1 MAAPHGGCRG
11 RVAVPKVTLRFGA
24 RIETC
29 YMSFRRSLLLLLPLL
44 ALALLPV
51 RGQAADALTQA
62 QTDQVNKL
70 IHDYFMN
77 NPKALIDAI
86 EHAEASLK
94 EDEQSQAKTVLQS
107 HREELEQDPTSP
119 VLGNPKGDVTIVEFF
134 DYRCPYCKLT
144 APTLQTLIGQDSK
157 IRLVMKEFP
166 ILGKESVFAS
176 RIALVVKKHGKYA
189 EFHQAM
195 FALKVKIDDA
205 QTLEVVK
212 AIGLDPTQIKKEADG
227 ADIDAILKHNYDLAK
242 QLNLNGTPAFV
253 IGDTLLP
260 GAVELKDFQD
270 AVATARKG

>member
-1 MAAPHGGCRG
+1 
-11 RVAVPKVTLRFGA
+11 
-24 RIETC
+24 
-29 YMSFRRSLLLLLPLL
+29 MSFRRSLLLLLPLL
-44 ALALLPV
+44 ALVVLPG
-51 RGQAADALTQA
+51 RGQADEALTQA

-86 EHAEASLK
+86 EHAEASMK
-94 EDEQSQAKTVLQS
+94 EDEQTQTKVALQS

-144 APTLQTLIGQDSK
+144 APTLQTLIGQDAK
-157 IRLVMKEFP
+157 VRLVMKEFP

-176 RIALVVKKHGKYA
+176 RIALAVKKHGKYA

-195 FALKVKIDDA
+195 FALKTKVDDA

-212 AIGLDPTQIKKEADG
+212 AIGLDPAQIRKEADG
-227 ADIDAILKHNYDLAK
+227 ADIDAILKQNYDLAK
-242 QLNLNGTPAFV
+242 QLNVSGTPAFV
-253 IGDTLLP
+253 IGDALLP

>member
-1 MAAPHGGCRG
+1 
-11 RVAVPKVTLRFGA
+11 
-24 RIETC
+24 
-29 YMSFRRSLLLLLPLL
+29 MSFRRLLLLFMPIVALTLSPL
-44 ALALLPV
+44 
-51 RGQAADALTQA
+51 RGHAADALTQV

-70 IHDYFMN
+70 IHDYFLN
-77 NPKALIDAI
+77 NPKALIEAI
-86 EHAEASLK
+86 EHAEASVK
-94 EDEQSQAKTVLQS
+94 EDEQGQAKAALQS

-134 DYRCPYCKLT
+134 DYRCPYCKVT
-144 APTLQTLIGQDSK
+144 APTLQTLIGQDRK
-157 IRLVMKEFP
+157 VRLVMKEFP

-176 RIALVVKKHGKYA
+176 RVALAVGKHGKYA

-195 FALKVKIDDA
+195 FALKTKVDDA

-212 AIGLDPTQIKKEADG
+212 SLGLDPAQIKQEAQG
-227 ADIDAILKHNYDLAK
+227 SDIDVILKHNYDLAK
-242 QLNLNGTPAFV
+242 QLNLSGTPAFV

>member
-1 MAAPHGGCRG
+1 
-11 RVAVPKVTLRFGA
+11 
-24 RIETC
+24 
-29 YMSFRRSLLLLLPLL
+29 MSFRRSLLLLLPLL
-44 ALALLPV
+44 ALALLPG
-51 RGQAADALTQA
+51 RSQADDALTQA

-70 IHDYFMN
+70 IHDYFLN
-77 NPKALIDAI
+77 NPKALIDAV
-86 EHAEASLK
+86 EHAEASMK
-94 EDEQSQAKTVLQS
+94 EDEQSQAKVALQS

-157 IRLVMKEFP
+157 VRLVMKEFP

-176 RIALVVKKHGKYA
+176 RIALAVKKHGKYA

-195 FALKVKIDDA
+195 FALKTKVDDA

-212 AIGLDPTQIKKEADG
+212 AIGLDPAQIKKEADG
-227 ADIDAILKHNYDLAK
+227 ADIDAILKQNYDLAK
-242 QLNLNGTPAFV
+242 QLNLSGTPAFV
-253 IGDTLLP
+253 IGDALLP

>member
-1 MAAPHGGCRG
+1 
-11 RVAVPKVTLRFGA
+11 
-24 RIETC
+24 
-29 YMSFRRSLLLLLPLL
+29 MSFRRSLLLLLPVL

-86 EHAEASLK
+86 EHAEASIK
-94 EDEQSQAKTVLQS
+94 EDEQSQAKTALQS

-144 APTLQTLIGQDSK
+144 APTLQTLIGQDAK

-212 AIGLDPTQIKKEADG
+212 AIGLDPAQIKKEADS
-227 ADIDAILKHNYDLAK
+227 ADIDAILKHNYELAK

>member
-1 MAAPHGGCRG
+1 
-11 RVAVPKVTLRFGA
+11 
-24 RIETC
+24 
-29 YMSFRRSLLLLLPLL
+29 MSFRRSLLLLLPLL
-44 ALALLPV
+44 ALVLLPG
-51 RGQAADALTQA
+51 RGQADDALTQA

-70 IHDYFMN
+70 IHDYFLN

-86 EHAEASLK
+86 EHAEASMK
-94 EDEQSQAKTVLQS
+94 DDEQNQAKVALQS
-107 HREELEQDPTSP
+107 HREALEQDPTSP

-157 IRLVMKEFP
+157 VRLVMKEFP

-176 RIALVVKKHGKYA
+176 RIALAVKKHGKYA

-195 FALKVKIDDA
+195 FALKTKVDDA
-205 QTLEVVK
+205 QTLAVVK
-212 AIGLDPTQIKKEADG
+212 AIGLDPAQIQKEADG
-227 ADIDAILKHNYDLAK
+227 ADIDAILKQNYDLAK
-242 QLNLNGTPAFV
+242 QLNLSGTPAFV
-253 IGDTLLP
+253 IGDALLP

>member
-1 MAAPHGGCRG
+1 
-11 RVAVPKVTLRFGA
+11 
-24 RIETC
+24 
-29 YMSFRRSLLLLLPLL
+29 MSFRRSLLLLLPLL
-44 ALALLPV
+44 ALVLLPD

-77 NPKALIDAI
+77 NPKALIDAV
-86 EHAEASLK
+86 EHAEASMK
-94 EDEQSQAKTVLQS
+94 DDEQNQAKVALES

-144 APTLQTLIGQDSK
+144 APTLQTLIGQDAK
-157 IRLVMKEFP
+157 VRLVMKEFP

-176 RIALVVKKHGKYA
+176 RIALAVKKHGKYA
-189 EFHQAM
+189 EFHLAM
-195 FALKVKIDDA
+195 FALKTKVDDA

-212 AIGLDPTQIKKEADG
+212 AIGLDPAQIQKEADG
-227 ADIDAILKHNYDLAK
+227 ADIDAILKQNYDLAK
-242 QLNLNGTPAFV
+242 QLNVSGTPAFV
-253 IGDTLLP
+253 IGDALLP

>member
-1 MAAPHGGCRG
+1 
-11 RVAVPKVTLRFGA
+11 
-24 RIETC
+24 
-29 YMSFRRSLLLLLPLL
+29 MSFRRSLLLLLPLL
-44 ALALLPV
+44 ALALLPGF
-51 RGQAADALTQA
+51 GQAADALTPA

-77 NPKALIDAI
+77 NPKALIDAVA
-86 EHAEASLK
+86 HAEASMK
-94 EDEQSQAKTVLQS
+94 DDEQTQAKGALEAN
-107 HREELEQDPTSP
+107 REALEHDPTSP

-157 IRLVMKEFP
+157 VRLVMKEFP
-166 ILGKESVFAS
+166 ILGKESVFAA
-176 RIALVVKKHGKYA
+176 RIALAAKKHGKYA

-195 FALKVKIDDA
+195 FALKSKIDDA

-212 AIGLDPTQIKKEADG
+212 SIGLDPAQIRKEADG
-227 ADIDAILKHNYDLAK
+227 SDIDAILKQNYDLAK
-242 QLNLNGTPAFV
+242 QLNLSGTPAFV
-253 IGDTLLP
+253 IGDALLP

>member
-1 MAAPHGGCRG
+1 
-11 RVAVPKVTLRFGA
+11 
-24 RIETC
+24 
-29 YMSFRRSLLLLLPLL
+29 MSLRRSLLLLLPIA
-44 ALALLPV
+44 ALALFPIGS
-51 RGQAADALTQA
+51 RADEPLTQA

-86 EHAEASLK
+86 EHAEASMK
-94 EDEQSQAKTVLQS
+94 QDEQSQAVAALQS

-134 DYRCPYCKLT
+134 DYRCPYCKVT
-144 APTLQTLIGQDSK
+144 APTLQTLVGQDPK

-195 FALKVKIDDA
+195 FALKTKVDDA

-212 AIGLDPTQIKKEADG
+212 SLGLDPVQIQKEADG
-227 ADIDAILKHNYDLAK
+227 SDIDAIIKHNYDLAK
-242 QLNLNGTPAFV
+242 ELNLNGTPAFV

>member
-1 MAAPHGGCRG
+1 
-11 RVAVPKVTLRFGA
+11 
-24 RIETC
+24 
-29 YMSFRRSLLLLLPLL
+29 MSFRRSLLLLPVL
-44 ALALLPV
+44 ALALTPAPS
-51 RGQAADALTQA
+51 RAADELTPA

-86 EHAEASLK
+86 EHAEASMK
-94 EDEQSQAKTVLQS
+94 QDEQGQTKVQLQS

-134 DYRCPYCKLT
+134 DYRCPYCKVT
-144 APTLQTLIGQDSK
+144 APTLQTLISQDPK
-157 IRLVMKEFP
+157 IRVVMKEFP

-176 RIALVVKKHGKYA
+176 RVALVAKQHGKYA

-195 FALKVKIDDA
+195 FALKTKVDDDK
-205 QTLEVVK
+205 TLEVAK
-212 AIGLDPTQIKKEADG
+212 SIGLDPAQVKKEAES
-227 ADIDAILKHNYDLAK
+227 ADIDAILKHNYELAK
-242 QLNLNGTPAFV
+242 ALDIGGTPAFV

-270 AVATARKG
+270 AITTARKG

>member
-1 MAAPHGGCRG
+1 
-11 RVAVPKVTLRFGA
+11 
-24 RIETC
+24 
-29 YMSFRRSLLLLLPLL
+29 MSFRRILLLLPIL
-44 ALALLPV
+44 ALALVPV
-51 RGQAADALTQA
+51 RGRAADELTPA

-86 EHAEASLK
+86 EHAEASMK
-94 EDEQSQAKTVLQS
+94 EDEQSQTKALLQT
-107 HREELEQDPTSP
+107 HREELERDPTSP

-144 APTLQTLIGQDSK
+144 APTLQTLIGQDPK
-157 IRLVMKEFP
+157 VRLVMKEFP

-189 EFHQAM
+189 EFHEAM
-195 FALKVKIDDA
+195 FALKAKVDDDK
-205 QTLEVVK
+205 TLEVVK
-212 AIGLDPTQIKKEADG
+212 SLGLDPVAIKKEAEG
-227 ADIDAILKHNYDLAK
+227 SDIDAILKDNYELAH

-260 GAVELKDFQD
+260 GAVELKDFQS
-270 AVATARKG
+270 AIAIARKG

>member
-1 MAAPHGGCRG
+1 
-11 RVAVPKVTLRFGA
+11 
-24 RIETC
+24 
-29 YMSFRRSLLLLLPLL
+29 MSFRRTLLLLPLL
-44 ALALLPV
+44 ALTLVLAPV
-51 RGQAADALTQA
+51 RGQAADELTPA

-77 NPKALIDAI
+77 NPKALIEAI
-86 EHAEASLK
+86 EHAEASAK
-94 EDEQSQAKTVLQS
+94 QDEQSQTKALLQT

-144 APTLQTLIGQDSK
+144 APTLQTLIGQDPK
-157 IRLVMKEFP
+157 VRLVMKEFP

-195 FALKVKIDDA
+195 FALKTKVDDDK
-205 QTLEVVK
+205 TLEVVK
-212 AIGLDPTQIKKEADG
+212 SLGLDPAQVKKEAD
-227 ADIDAILKHNYDLAK
+227 ASDIDAILKHNYDLAHE
-242 QLNLNGTPAFV
+242 LNLNGTPAFV

-260 GAVELKDFQD
+260 GAVELKDFQS

>member
-1 MAAPHGGCRG
+1 MS
-11 RVAVPKVTLRFGA
+11 LR
-24 RIETC
+24 RT
-29 YMSFRRSLLLLLPLL
+29 LLLLLPIA
-44 ALALLPV
+44 ALALFPV
-51 RGQAADALTQA
+51 GGRAAEALTQA

-86 EHAEASLK
+86 EHAEASMK
-94 EDEQSQAKTVLQS
+94 EDEQGQAKVALQS
-107 HREELEQDPTSP
+107 HREELEHDPTSP

-134 DYRCPYCKLT
+134 DYRCPYCKVT
-144 APTLQTLIGQDSK
+144 APTLQTLLGQDTK

-176 RIALVVKKHGKYA
+176 RIALAVKKHGKYP
-189 EFHQAM
+189 EFYQAM
-195 FALKVKIDDA
+195 FALKTKVDDA
-205 QTLEVVK
+205 QTLEVVTSL
-212 AIGLDPTQIKKEADG
+212 GLDPAQIKKESEG
-227 ADIDAILKHNYDLAK
+227 SDIDAIIKNNYDLAK
-242 QLNLNGTPAFV
+242 QLNLSGTPAFV